1 MYTLAFMF
9 KPSLR
14 VERLG
19 PQEILF
25 ILQSQAGS
33 AALKLYL
40 SDGFSDFFKS
50 ACGGDPKTFLDSL
63 P

>member
-9 KPSLR
+9 KPGLR
-14 VERLG
+14 VERLE

-33 AALKLYL
+33 AACKLYP
-40 SDGFSDFFKS
+40 SDV
-50 ACGGDPKTFLDSL
+50 FLTS
-63 P
+63 